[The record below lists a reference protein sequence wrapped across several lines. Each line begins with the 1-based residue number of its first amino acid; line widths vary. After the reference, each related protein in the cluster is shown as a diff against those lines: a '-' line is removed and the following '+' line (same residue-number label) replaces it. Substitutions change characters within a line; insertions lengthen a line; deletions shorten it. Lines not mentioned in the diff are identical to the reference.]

1 MSDHTNVPV
10 AVHEALAA
18 LLQPRPMRRGS
29 LSERYMKCN
38 KNGCPCSQ
46 DPKARHG
53 PYFSLTRGVGGS
65 TSSRLVSGDQAK
77 VARLQVDAAQQFRPD
92 GSSKTCEVKLVAVW
106 SAEGRDDEGTP
117 VRDAGSVTYSAA
129 TRARLATTTT
139 RFPRI
144 SHNEWNAKHAGVA
157 SIELYAG

>member
-1 MSDHTNVPV
+1 MSDQTDVPV

-38 KNGCPCSQ
+38 KTGCPCSQ

-77 VARLQVDAAQQFRPD
+77 VARLQVDAAQQFRKGIERYWQACETWAD
-92 GSSKTCEVKLVAVW
+92 AQLKATEAASQEADLKKGASRKSSMRK
-106 SAEGRDDEGTP
+106 S
-117 VRDAGSVTYSAA
+117 
-129 TRARLATTTT
+129 
-139 RFPRI
+139 PRK
-144 SHNEWNAKHAGVA
+144 S
-157 SIELYAG
+157 